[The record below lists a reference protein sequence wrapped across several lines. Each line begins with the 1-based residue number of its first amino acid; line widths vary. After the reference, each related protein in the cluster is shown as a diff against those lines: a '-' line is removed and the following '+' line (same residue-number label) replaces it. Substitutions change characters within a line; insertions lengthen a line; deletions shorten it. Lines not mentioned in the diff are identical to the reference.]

1 MAASLSLSACNVQ
14 TETDHHAEVALTI
27 RANKL
32 QLRKRNE
39 VIAEADVAAVR
50 RLERGK
56 WLLTLDDG
64 TQWAVEQH
72 RRRCCGSRR

>member
-27 RANKL
+27 RANKA
-32 QLRKRNE
+32 QLRRNSE
-39 VIAEADVAAVR
+39 VIAEADIAAVR
-50 RLERGK
+50 RIERGR
-56 WLLTLDDG
+56 WLLTLGDG

-72 RRRCCGSRR
+72 RRRCCGGRR